1 MDALLLRK
9 TLSETPRPLYR
20 WKAEVLSF
28 LHVLLVRGVNLA
40 SLLNKRRQ
48 SWTIHLKQTV
58 NRIRGLADKEIKKIV
73 PSSPLLGRCLKY
85 FGM

>member
-1 MDALLLRK
+1 MDALLPRK

-28 LHVLLVRGVNLA
+28 LHVLLVWGVNLA

-48 SWTIHLKQTV
+48 SWTIHLKQMV
-58 NRIRGLADKEIKKIV
+58 DGIQGLVDKEIAEFSNSRIV
-73 PSSPLLGRCLKY
+73 
-85 FGM
+85 F